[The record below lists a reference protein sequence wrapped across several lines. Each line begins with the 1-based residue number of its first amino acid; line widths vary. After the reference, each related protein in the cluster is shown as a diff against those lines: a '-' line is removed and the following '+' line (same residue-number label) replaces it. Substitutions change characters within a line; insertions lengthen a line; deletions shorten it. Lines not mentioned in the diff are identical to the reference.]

1 LEWLISN
8 PGFMG
13 GLQQVVGV
21 TLAESIVRFQR
32 RLDQPIDGRSALRWS
47 ELLQQLPVG
56 DSILHANYLQ
66 EVESLLGQLRA
77 SEQMRSFPIIAIT
90 GLLNAGKSSLLASF
104 LSPQGRRRVLIGQG
118 SDQGTHRFVLW
129 VPASWQQDSSSW
141 RMLTDRMQQ
150 LFGGKIE
157 QLAEDSAVAFQ
168 QYNGHVVPSLLID
181 GGDPV
186 SQADADPL
194 TIPLIAWD
202 SMLDQWGVAI
212 MDCPDIQTGLLPEEM
227 TAQKASEHQGTPREG
242 LTADASRLA
251 ATYRSKIMERAM
263 RVSSTFLVVAGAN
276 NLHDQSLAQL
286 LQGMQQEMAGIE
298 RWLLINRV
306 PRRYRIEEI
315 AVEIT
320 PSIDRFGLQRVYMAY
335 HFDGPHQR
343 ERLPKEP
350 LGLDVG
356 DVALPVFVELYPR
369 RSPQPPD
376 VIPETQYLNDLG
388 RQLDRSQLWR
398 DQQGSLME
406 QLRERLVDARKEFT
420 QQQAKKHQL
429 VHRLQ
434 RSLAI
439 ASYEF
444 SLDPKKTTGEV
455 RLHASQEII
464 QQVSRSLERT
474 APWWAKPSRLVLR
487 IAESTKQQWTQL
499 SKRLNPMK
507 MLEDQSRQV
516 FQGVQEKLHRGE
528 LGQVISAAALAEP
541 LRRDLGHLQLVP
553 SGPSAVELDRRCQ
566 QMIDRFQVQSKARG
580 DDQEL
585 DRLTEEV
592 WKAMSWKQRLWNG
605 VVPASLLF
613 APLLA
618 VIALPFDMGGS
629 SVLVLASIK
638 ELLVA
643 GVAGVGIAMF
653 NRDQLPQLAESH
665 VAWQQWSDLF
675 LVGCDEL
682 GLPRPAPSEAARL
695 SWQGTQ
701 LKLQASEIPIES
713 RNPLPGVQLPIEL
726 ADKDFSEILKALETL
741 EKEWQDDAT

>member
-1 LEWLISN
+1 
-8 PGFMG
+8 
-13 GLQQVVGV
+13 V
-21 TLAESIVRFQR
+21 TLAESIERFQR
-32 RLDQPIDGRSALRWS
+32 QLDQPIDGGAALRWTD
-47 ELLQQLPVG
+47 LLQQLPVG
-56 DSILHANYLQ
+56 DSVLHANYLQ
-66 EVESLLGQLRA
+66 EVGSLLGQLRA

-104 LSPQGRRRVLIGQG
+104 LSLEGRRRVLIGQG
-118 SDQGTHRFVLW
+118 SGQGTHRFVLW
-129 VPASWQQDSSSW
+129 VPGSWQQDGSSW

-157 QLAEDSAVAFQ
+157 KLSEDPLVAFQ
-168 QYNGHVVPSLLID
+168 QYNGHVVPSLVID
-181 GGDPV
+181 GGAAASPMEP
-186 SQADADPL
+186 DPL
-194 TIPLIAWD
+194 TIPLVACD
-202 SMLDQWGVAI
+202 TMLDRWGIAI
-212 MDCPDIQTGLLPEEM
+212 MDCPDIQTGLLPEAM
-227 TAQKASEHQGTPREG
+227 TARKAFDRHDAPREG
-242 LTADASRLA
+242 QTADASRQA
-251 ATYRSKIMERAM
+251 ASYRSKIMERAM

-286 LQGMQQEMAGIE
+286 LHGMQQEMAGIE

-306 PRRYRIEEI
+306 PRRYRMEEI

-320 PSIDRFGLQRVYMAY
+320 PAIEKFGLQRVYMAY

-343 ERLPKEP
+343 ERLPREP
-350 LGLDVG
+350 QGLDVG
-356 DVALPVFVELYPR
+356 DVALPVFVELHPR

-376 VIPETQYLNDLG
+376 AIPEAHYLNDLG
-388 RQLDRSQLWR
+388 RQLDRSRLWR
-398 DQQGSLME
+398 DQQGSLLE

-420 QQQAKKHQL
+420 QQQTKKQQT

-434 RSLAI
+434 RSLAM

-499 SKRLNPMK
+499 SKRLNPLR

-528 LGQVISAAALAEP
+528 LGQVVSAAALAEP
-541 LRRDLGHLQLVP
+541 LRRDLVHLQVM
-553 SGPSAVELDRRCQ
+553 SAGESAAELDRRCQ
-566 QMIDRFQVQSKARG
+566 QMIDRFQAQSKARL

-682 GLPRPAPSEAARL
+682 GVPRPATSEAARL

-701 LKLQASEIPIES
+701 LKLQPSEIPIEARS
-713 RNPLPGVQLPIEL
+713 PLPGVQLPVEL

>member
-1 LEWLISN
+1 LEWLNSN
-8 PGFMG
+8 PGVTV
-13 GLQQVVGV
+13 GLQQVAGV
-21 TLAESIVRFQR
+21 TLSESIARFQR
-32 RLDQPIDGRSALRWS
+32 RLDQPIDQGSALRWTD
-47 ELLQQLPVG
+47 LLQQLPVG
-56 DSILHANYLQ
+56 DSVLHANYLQ
-66 EVESLLGQLRA
+66 EVESLLGQLSA
-77 SEQMRSFPIIAIT
+77 SEQMQSFPIIAIT

-104 LSPQGRRRVLIGQG
+104 LSPEGRRRVLIGQG
-118 SDQGTHRFVLW
+118 SNQGTHRFVLW
-129 VPASWQQDSSSW
+129 VPASWQQDGSSW

-157 QLAEDSAVAFQ
+157 QLAEDPAVAFQ
-168 QYNGHVVPSLLID
+168 QYNGHVVPKLLID
-181 GGDPV
+181 AEAVAAP
-186 SQADADPL
+186 SEEEPL
-194 TIPLIAWD
+194 TIPLIACD
-202 SMLDQWGVAI
+202 TMLDRWGVAI

-227 TAQKASEHQGTPREG
+227 TTGKASERQDAPREG
-242 LTADASRLA
+242 HAADASRMA

-276 NLHDQSLAQL
+276 NLHDQSLAHL
-286 LQGMQQEMAGIE
+286 LHGMQHEMAGIE

-306 PRRYRIEEI
+306 PRRYRMEEI
-315 AVEIT
+315 ALEIT
-320 PSIDRFGLQRVYMAY
+320 RSIDRFGLQRVYMAY

-356 DVALPVFVELYPR
+356 DMALPIFVELYPR

-376 VIPETQYLNDLG
+376 TIPETHYLNDLG

-398 DQQGSLME
+398 DQQGSLLE
-406 QLRERLVDARKEFT
+406 QLRERLVDAGKEFA

-434 RSLAI
+434 RSLAM

-444 SLDPKKTTGEV
+444 SLDPKKANGEV

-487 IAESTKQQWTQL
+487 IAESTKQQWAQL
-499 SKRLNPMK
+499 SKRLNPMR

-528 LGQVISAAALAEP
+528 LGQVVSAAALAEP
-541 LRRDLGHLQLVP
+541 LRRDLVHLQLVP
-553 SGPSAVELDRRCQ
+553 AGASTAELDRRCQ
-566 QMIDRFQVQSKARG
+566 QIIDRFQAQSKARL

-701 LKLQASEIPIES
+701 LKLQPSEIPIES
-713 RNPLPGVQLPIEL
+713 RSALSGIQLPVAL
-726 ADKDFSEILKALETL
+726 SDKDFSEILKALGTL

>member
-1 LEWLISN
+1 
-8 PGFMG
+8 MG

-129 VPASWQQDSSSW
+129 VPASWQQDGSSW

-388 RQLDRSQLWR
+388 RQLDRSQLWH

-566 QMIDRFQVQSKARG
+566 QMIDRFQVQSKARL

-713 RNPLPGVQLPIEL
+713 RNPLPGVHLPIEL

>member
-1 LEWLISN
+1 
-8 PGFMG
+8 
-13 GLQQVVGV
+13 
-21 TLAESIVRFQR
+21 
-32 RLDQPIDGRSALRWS
+32 
-47 ELLQQLPVG
+47 
-56 DSILHANYLQ
+56 
-66 EVESLLGQLRA
+66 
-77 SEQMRSFPIIAIT
+77 
-90 GLLNAGKSSLLASF
+90 
-104 LSPQGRRRVLIGQG
+104 
-118 SDQGTHRFVLW
+118 
-129 VPASWQQDSSSW
+129 
-141 RMLTDRMQQ
+141 
-150 LFGGKIE
+150 
-157 QLAEDSAVAFQ
+157 
-168 QYNGHVVPSLLID
+168 
-181 GGDPV
+181 
-186 SQADADPL
+186 
-194 TIPLIAWD
+194 
-202 SMLDQWGVAI
+202 
-212 MDCPDIQTGLLPEEM
+212 
-227 TAQKASEHQGTPREG
+227 
-242 LTADASRLA
+242 
-251 ATYRSKIMERAM
+251 
-263 RVSSTFLVVAGAN
+263 
-276 NLHDQSLAQL
+276 
-286 LQGMQQEMAGIE
+286 
-298 RWLLINRV
+298 
-306 PRRYRIEEI
+306 
-315 AVEIT
+315 
-320 PSIDRFGLQRVYMAY
+320 MAY

-343 ERLPKEP
+343 ERLPREP
-350 LGLDVG
+350 QGLDVG
-356 DVALPVFVELYPR
+356 DVALPVFVELHPR

-376 VIPETQYLNDLG
+376 AIPEAHYLNDLG
-388 RQLDRSQLWR
+388 RQLDRSRLWR
-398 DQQGSLME
+398 DQQGSLLE

-420 QQQAKKHQL
+420 QQQTKKQQT

-434 RSLAI
+434 RSLAM

-499 SKRLNPMK
+499 SKRLNPLR

-528 LGQVISAAALAEP
+528 LGQVVSAAALAEP
-541 LRRDLGHLQLVP
+541 LRRDLVHLQVM
-553 SGPSAVELDRRCQ
+553 SAGESADELDRRCQ
-566 QMIDRFQVQSKARG
+566 QMIDRFQAQSKARL

-682 GLPRPAPSEAARL
+682 GVPRPATSEAARL

-701 LKLQASEIPIES
+701 LKLQPSEIPIEARS
-713 RNPLPGVQLPIEL
+713 PLPGVQLPVEL

>member
-1 LEWLISN
+1 
-8 PGFMG
+8 M
-13 GLQQVVGV
+13 
-21 TLAESIVRFQR
+21 TLAESIERFQR
-32 RLDQPIDGRSALRWS
+32 QLDQPIDGGSSLRWAD
-47 ELLQQLPVG
+47 LLRQLPIG
-56 DSILHANYLQ
+56 DSVLHANYLQ
-66 EVESLLGQLRA
+66 EVGSLLGQLRA

-104 LSPQGRRRVLIGQG
+104 LSLEGRRRVLIGQG
-118 SDQGTHRFVLW
+118 SGQGTHRFVLW
-129 VPASWQQDSSSW
+129 VPSSWRQDSASW

-150 LFGGKIE
+150 LFGGNIE
-157 QLAEDSAVAFQ
+157 QLAEDPSVAFQ
-168 QYNGHVVPSLLID
+168 QYNGHVVSSLLVD
-181 GGDPV
+181 AGGAL
-186 SQADADPL
+186 SSKEADPL
-194 TIPLIAWD
+194 TIPLLACD
-202 SMLDQWGVAI
+202 SMLDRWGVAI

-227 TAQKASEHQGTPREG
+227 TARKASDRHDAPREG
-242 LTADASRLA
+242 QMADASRQA
-251 ATYRSKIMERAM
+251 ASYRSKIMERAM

-276 NLHDQSLAQL
+276 NLHDQTLAQL

-306 PRRYRIEEI
+306 PRRYRMEEI
-315 AVEIT
+315 ALEIT

-343 ERLPKEP
+343 ERLPREP
-350 LGLDVG
+350 LGMDVG
-356 DVALPVFVELYPR
+356 EVALPVFVELHPR

-376 VIPETQYLNDLG
+376 AIPESHYLNDLG

-398 DQQGSLME
+398 DQQGSLLE
-406 QLRERLVDARKEFT
+406 QLRGRLVEARKEFSL
-420 QQQAKKHQL
+420 QQAKKQQL

-434 RSLAI
+434 RSLAM

-444 SLDPKKTTGEV
+444 SLDPKRTTGEV

-499 SKRLNPMK
+499 SKRLNPVR

-528 LGQVISAAALAEP
+528 LGQVVSAAALAEP
-541 LRRDLGHLQLVP
+541 LRRDLVHLQLVQP
-553 SGPSAVELDRRCQ
+553 GESAVELDRRCQ
-566 QMIDRFQVQSKARG
+566 QMIDRFQVQSKARL

-592 WKAMSWKQRLWNG
+592 WKAMSWKERLWNG

-653 NRDQLPQLAESH
+653 NRDQLPQLAETH

-682 GLPRPAPSEAARL
+682 GLPRPIPTEAARL

-713 RNPLPGVQLPIEL
+713 RSLLPGVQLPIEL
-726 ADKDFSEILKALETL
+726 TDKDFSEILRALETL

>member
-1 LEWLISN
+1 
-8 PGFMG
+8 M
-13 GLQQVVGV
+13 
-21 TLAESIVRFQR
+21 TLAESIERFQR
-32 RLDQPIDGRSALRWS
+32 QLDQPIDGGAALRWTD
-47 ELLQQLPVG
+47 LLQQLPVG
-56 DSILHANYLQ
+56 DSVLQANYRQ
-66 EVESLLGQLRA
+66 EVGSLLGQLQA

-118 SDQGTHRFVLW
+118 SGQGTHRFVLW
-129 VPASWQQDSSSW
+129 VPGSWQQDGASW

-150 LFGGKIE
+150 LFGRKIE
-157 QLAEDSAVAFQ
+157 QLAEDPAIAFQ

-181 GGDPV
+181 SGATETV
-186 SQADADPL
+186 TEADPL
-194 TIPLIAWD
+194 TIPLIACD
-202 SMLDQWGVAI
+202 SMLDRWGVAI

-227 TAQKASEHQGTPREG
+227 TARKASDRHDATLEG
-242 LTADASRLA
+242 QTADASRQA
-251 ATYRSKIMERAM
+251 ASYRSKIMERAM

-286 LQGMQQEMAGIE
+286 LHGMKQEMAGIE

-306 PRRYRIEEI
+306 PRRYRMEEI
-315 AVEIT
+315 ALEIA
-320 PSIDRFGLQRVYMAY
+320 PAIERFGLQRVYMAY

-356 DVALPVFVELYPR
+356 DVALPVFVELHPR

-376 VIPETQYLNDLG
+376 AIPEAHYLNDLG
-388 RQLDRSQLWR
+388 RQLDRSRLWR
-398 DQQGSLME
+398 DQQGSLLE
-406 QLRERLVDARKEFT
+406 QLRERLIDARKEFT
-420 QQQAKKHQL
+420 QQQSKKQQM

-434 RSLAI
+434 RSLAM

-499 SKRLNPMK
+499 SKRLNPLR

-528 LGQVISAAALAEP
+528 LGQVVSAVALAEP
-541 LRRDLGHLQLVP
+541 LRRDLVHLQLAQA
-553 SGPSAVELDRRCQ
+553 GESAVELDRRCQ
-566 QMIDRFQVQSKARG
+566 RMIDRFQVQSKARL

-653 NRDQLPQLAESH
+653 NRDQLPQLAETH

-682 GLPRPAPSEAARL
+682 GLPRPDPSEAARL

-701 LKLQASEIPIES
+701 LKLQPSEIPIES
-713 RNPLPGVQLPIEL
+713 RSLLPGVQLPVEL